1 MTNKE
6 CIGQIRKLMGS
17 RQTGGLQWL
26 LKETKRLIE
35 SGGIDL
41 SEEQKDSN
49 YSPRIILSVA
59 LENLSRQY
67 APFSQSGC
75 DVADNLKHF

>member
-1 MTNKE
+1 MTNGE
-6 CIGQIRKLMGS
+6 CIRQIRKLMGS
-17 RQTGGLQWL
+17 RQTGGLRWL
-26 LKETKRLIE
+26 LKEAERLVS
-35 SGGIDL
+35 SGGVDL
-41 SEEQKDSN
+41 SEEGKDSN

-75 DVADNLKHF
+75 DVADNLKEF

>member
-17 RQTGGLQWL
+17 RQIGGLQWL
-26 LKETKRLIE
+26 LKEAERLVS

-41 SEEQKDSN
+41 SGEGKDSN